1 MLRGASS
8 ARRYRRRAIRALK
21 ITSDKSGSSSIS
33 CRKETGEIRWTCP
46 GLADTEQQRARFHL
60 LRRSVGLQPRPLLI
74 AERRERL
81 IAVVGHQLS
90 RLPCGACGG
99 LPGPADGRIVVFR
112 TRRFAVRASRRAPL
126 DLYLP

>member
-90 RLPCGACGG
+90 RLRAARTVAFRARRMAGSWYSARGG
-99 LPGPADGRIVVFR
+99 SLSA
-112 TRRFAVRASRRAPL
+112 RRGG
-126 DLYLP
+126 